1 MSPANLMRMA
11 KATELEARNKMDQDR
26 LWAEMKG
33 AGMSWSQYK
42 SSKELADMQR
52 NQFYRSAK
60 TFGINDAKYPGDK

>member
-1 MSPANLMRMA
+1 
-11 KATELEARNKMDQDR
+11 
-26 LWAEMKG
+26 MKG